1 METPAACLGDIPAAV
16 IADIVSYCIPENED
30 IPQQL
35 KATLQFGFIN
45 RHWHRAVLPLANR
58 YVCFEHGMPDM
69 LALRSKDADKI
80 KCERQEACTR
90 SNIAFV
96 THIDNVTCVHLA
108 VYCLRTPLE
117 GLEKLLSHMAT
128 FSAEWRGIT
137 RLEVSIS
144 VNSYL
149 TVWRT
154 QDTSKYTAD
163 IETLCQTIEGLMPNV
178 QSISA
183 RGSSLHP
190 VVKELCSEMAK
201 RYSSKLT
208 SLSTNIPLAV
218 PRKHIF
224 TSLAFVNIDL
234 KRIHEF
240 QMPHISAKSIVKLKV
255 AGNVDNLNWNL
266 FAVDSSDEVILPNLQ
281 FLELDFAYKS
291 RAYGGSGLEATQRKA
306 YLPKLKIL
314 KLTTTASECR
324 FFRLTRLPCKMDC
337 LQVLAPGSVVRSL
350 EKCGM
355 PQVDNLLID
364 QHRPSDHKDQTTH
377 RLSTASLT
385 TVLFDVVDSRISDDS
400 VSSDDTARHRQSQI
414 HKRIGQV
421 FISKSISSHSHIMT
435 QTRAEQESRPRRKAS
450 FSKSSSKHGSSS
462 NSSNDR
468 KHSKAKQLAPLDT
481 SSAVL
486 KGAERETDHLATP
499 TDSNPERSDGSLD
512 GTAKAEDTAATLA
525 HAGAYITDAAAG
537 SYCSAHPTAANSS
550 TAQHTPLGSG
560 PPSPTGSETRVLPL
574 AADGDSKQRV
584 PTPPSPALATPP
596 LTASVPHS
604 AASSLV
610 SPQLTAQMPAIAET
624 ETPHEASTAA
634 AGETERAADGNNQMP
649 INRHEADPQP
659 LPAANEVCANALDEG
674 QSSRP
679 QSSLVLVAA
688 TEENSRPVRS
698 RETNWFRRQSK
709 SSSFSGLL
717 SPSSKDEATPPHH
730 ETLLL
735 RAQAQRDA
743 SMAEASVLQ
752 QKLSELRRST
762 DAEIARLRAE
772 LDTATRKL
780 QTEYELRTAAEA
792 KCSVMECELAELS
805 SNIQFEAQNL
815 VAQERRRHKSELE
828 RAARTHR
835 EVVQLME
842 MERAQVGSLKLSLE
856 RTTTALD
863 REREECE
870 RLRSGMAAFE
880 RQFSTLLGT
889 SALRQADFPSTLQR
903 CLSPEASPSNRQSRS
918 APQSLENASLM
929 RGELAR
935 TALDPHIVGHMF
947 FGNDAARPDTRLT
960 EFLGFVNVASEKEA
974 QASAFMQRSLREDV
988 GPTLTADSAGM
999 SSLTAW
1005 TKNRRLLHCVQD
1017 TTLVL
1022 ESFVPRLQ
1030 VGRIVSVGC
1039 YLCGSSAT
1047 RTSLAESRH
1056 SGRSQPGEMYRM
1068 RFGDDDTDNKPL
1080 CMHCHLR
1087 MVSVCSFFSY
1097 LKNVRRGLI
1106 KRPIAEIWLEVNRA
1120 RLQMWLA
1127 RSGASPDSHLQIA

>member
-1 METPAACLGDIPAAV
+1 MV
-16 IADIVSYCIPENED
+16 
-30 IPQQL
+30 
-35 KATLQFGFIN
+35 
-45 RHWHRAVLPLANR
+45 
-58 YVCFEHGMPDM
+58 
-69 LALRSKDADKI
+69 
-80 KCERQEACTR
+80 
-90 SNIAFV
+90 
-96 THIDNVTCVHLA
+96 
-108 VYCLRTPLE
+108 
-117 GLEKLLSHMAT
+117 
-128 FSAEWRGIT
+128 
-137 RLEVSIS
+137 
-144 VNSYL
+144 
-149 TVWRT
+149 
-154 QDTSKYTAD
+154 
-163 IETLCQTIEGLMPNV
+163 
-178 QSISA
+178 
-183 RGSSLHP
+183 
-190 VVKELCSEMAK
+190 
-201 RYSSKLT
+201 
-208 SLSTNIPLAV
+208 
-218 PRKHIF
+218 
-224 TSLAFVNIDL
+224 
-234 KRIHEF
+234 
-240 QMPHISAKSIVKLKV
+240 
-255 AGNVDNLNWNL
+255 
-266 FAVDSSDEVILPNLQ
+266 
-281 FLELDFAYKS
+281 
-291 RAYGGSGLEATQRKA
+291 
-306 YLPKLKIL
+306 
-314 KLTTTASECR
+314 
-324 FFRLTRLPCKMDC
+324 
-337 LQVLAPGSVVRSL
+337 
-350 EKCGM
+350 
-355 PQVDNLLID
+355 
-364 QHRPSDHKDQTTH
+364 
-377 RLSTASLT
+377 SLT
-385 TVLFDVVDSRISDDS
+385 TVLFDVEDSRISGDS
-400 VSSDDTARHRQSQI
+400 DSSEDTARRHQSQI
-414 HKRIGQV
+414 YKRIGQV
-421 FISKSISSHSHIMT
+421 FINKSTSSHSHRMT
-435 QTRAEQESRPRRKAS
+435 QTRVEREGRVRRKAS
-450 FSKSSSKHGSSS
+450 LSKSSSKHSSS
-462 NSSNDR
+462 SDR

-486 KGAERETDHLATP
+486 KGAERGTDHLATP
-499 TDSNPERSDGSLD
+499 TDSNPERNDGSLD
-512 GTAKAEDTAATLA
+512 GTAKAEQTGDTAATLA
-525 HAGAYITDAAAG
+525 RAGAYITDTAIG
-537 SYCSAHPTAANSS
+537 SYCSANSTAANSS

-560 PPSPTGSETRVLPL
+560 PPSPTSSETRLLSLV
-574 AADGDSKQRV
+574 ADGDSKQRV

-610 SPQLTAQMPAIAET
+610 SPQLAAQLPAVAESA
-624 ETPHEASTAA
+624 TPHSALATA

-649 INRHEADPQP
+649 INRHEADSQP
-659 LPAANEVCANALDEG
+659 LAAEAANEISASAPDEA

-688 TEENSRPVRS
+688 TEENSRPARN

-717 SPSSKDEATPPHH
+717 SPSSKDDATPPHH

-743 SMAEASVLQ
+743 SMAEASALQ

-762 DAEIARLRAE
+762 DTEIARLRAE

-835 EVVQLME
+835 EVIQLME

-870 RLRSGMAAFE
+870 RLRSGMAVFE
-880 RQFSTLLGT
+880 RQFSTLLGS
-889 SALRQADFPSTLQR
+889 SALRQTDFPSTLQR
-903 CLSPEASPSNRQSRS
+903 SLSPEASPPDRQSRS

-929 RGELAR
+929 RAELTR
-935 TALDPHIVGHMF
+935 PALDPHIVGHMF

-1047 RTSLAESRH
+1047 RTSLAEPRH

-1127 RSGASPDSHLQIA
+1127 RSGASPDSRLQIA

>member
-1 METPAACLGDIPAAV
+1 
-16 IADIVSYCIPENED
+16 
-30 IPQQL
+30 
-35 KATLQFGFIN
+35 
-45 RHWHRAVLPLANR
+45 
-58 YVCFEHGMPDM
+58 
-69 LALRSKDADKI
+69 
-80 KCERQEACTR
+80 
-90 SNIAFV
+90 
-96 THIDNVTCVHLA
+96 
-108 VYCLRTPLE
+108 
-117 GLEKLLSHMAT
+117 
-128 FSAEWRGIT
+128 
-137 RLEVSIS
+137 
-144 VNSYL
+144 
-149 TVWRT
+149 
-154 QDTSKYTAD
+154 
-163 IETLCQTIEGLMPNV
+163 
-178 QSISA
+178 
-183 RGSSLHP
+183 
-190 VVKELCSEMAK
+190 
-201 RYSSKLT
+201 
-208 SLSTNIPLAV
+208 
-218 PRKHIF
+218 
-224 TSLAFVNIDL
+224 
-234 KRIHEF
+234 
-240 QMPHISAKSIVKLKV
+240 
-255 AGNVDNLNWNL
+255 
-266 FAVDSSDEVILPNLQ
+266 
-281 FLELDFAYKS
+281 
-291 RAYGGSGLEATQRKA
+291 
-306 YLPKLKIL
+306 
-314 KLTTTASECR
+314 
-324 FFRLTRLPCKMDC
+324 
-337 LQVLAPGSVVRSL
+337 
-350 EKCGM
+350 
-355 PQVDNLLID
+355 
-364 QHRPSDHKDQTTH
+364 
-377 RLSTASLT
+377 
-385 TVLFDVVDSRISDDS
+385 
-400 VSSDDTARHRQSQI
+400 
-414 HKRIGQV
+414 
-421 FISKSISSHSHIMT
+421 MT
-435 QTRAEQESRPRRKAS
+435 QTRVEREGRSRRKIS
-450 FSKSSSKHGSSS
+450 FSKSSGKHDSSS
-462 NSSNDR
+462 DR

-481 SSAVL
+481 SPAVL

-512 GTAKAEDTAATLA
+512 GTAKAEQTEDTAATLA
-525 HAGAYITDAAAG
+525 RTNAYITDTATG
-537 SYCSAHPTAANSS
+537 SYCLTSPTAANSS
-550 TAQHTPLGSG
+550 TTQHTPLGSG
-560 PPSPTGSETRVLPL
+560 PPSPTSSETPSLPL
-574 AADGDSKQRV
+574 AEDNGKQRV

-596 LTASVPHS
+596 LTASVPYS

-610 SPQLTAQMPAIAET
+610 SPQLAPQMPAIAELAA
-624 ETPHEASTAA
+624 PLDAPVYA
-634 AGETERAADGNNQMP
+634 AGETEHAAGVNNQLS
-649 INRHEADPQP
+649 INRHKADPQP
-659 LPAANEVCANALDEG
+659 LLAAANEVCASAQDET

-688 TEENSRPVRS
+688 TEENSKPARN

-856 RTTTALD
+856 RATTALD

-880 RQFSTLLGT
+880 RQFSTLLGP
-889 SALRQADFPSTLQR
+889 SALRQADFPNALQR
-903 CLSPEASPSNRQSRS
+903 SLSPEASPTDRQSRS
-918 APQSLENASLM
+918 APQSLENTSLL
-929 RGELAR
+929 RAELTRA
-935 TALDPHIVGHMF
+935 TLDPHIVGHMF

-974 QASAFMQRSLREDV
+974 QASAFMQRCLREDV

-1030 VGRIVSVGC
+1030 VGRIISVGC

-1047 RTSLAESRH
+1047 RNSLAEPRH

-1068 RFGDDDTDNKPL
+1068 RFGDDDADNKPL
-1080 CMHCHLR
+1080 CMHCHSR

-1097 LKNVRRGLI
+1097 LKIVRRGLI

-1127 RSGASPDSHLQIA
+1127 RSGASPDSHLQIV